1 VLDIRIPITLG
12 TIATLK
18 RELAETIG
26 DVKSSHRIEATAR
39 ALGFRTYASML
50 DTAKTG
56 HGVATTTANGATFRC
71 YLDQHG
77 FNVEAIHLYRAL
89 ARVAVCAV
97 LEVNPRLSM
106 RGYGFGP
113 RDWNSDLKRFET
125 PQEQYA
131 QFTSDRAEF
140 LSPGG
145 FDEFL
150 LALAFVQRIPATKT
164 VRGVGSYRLKHIAEN
179 MPFTTADG
187 TTIGPQYVSNGALIA
202 AALSAGFKMK
212 TYVDQRGYD
221 AINVSFNMSK
231 RVIDDLDCEYRPDGA
246 EAQRRA
252 HIEEQRGY
260 PNRFWPR

>member
-1 VLDIRIPITLG
+1 MLMIRIPITLG
-12 TIATLK
+12 TVGTIK
-18 RELAETIG
+18 RQLAETIA
-26 DVKSSHRIEATAR
+26 DVKSSHRIEASAR
-39 ALGFRTYASML
+39 ALCFRTYAAML
-50 DTAKTG
+50 DAAKSG
-56 HGVATTTANGATFRC
+56 RAAANIANGAMFRH

-97 LEVNPRLSM
+97 LQINPRLSM

-113 RDWNSDLKRFET
+113 PDWNPDLKRFET

-131 QFTSDRAEF
+131 EFGRDRAEF
-140 LSPGG
+140 LSRSG

-150 LALAFVQRIPATKT
+150 LALAFVQKVPATKT

-212 TYVDQRGYD
+212 TYVDDRGYD

-231 RVIDDLDCEYRPDGA
+231 RAIDNLDCEYRPNGA
-246 EAQRRA
+246 EAQRRTS
-252 HIEEQRGY
+252 IEEQRHYG
-260 PNRFWPR
+260 NRFWP